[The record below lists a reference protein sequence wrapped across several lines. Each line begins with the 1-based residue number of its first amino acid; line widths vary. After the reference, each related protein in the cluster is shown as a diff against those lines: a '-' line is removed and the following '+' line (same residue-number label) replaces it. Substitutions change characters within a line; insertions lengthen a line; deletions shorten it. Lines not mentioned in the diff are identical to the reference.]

1 MSDPNQ
7 LDYNQVD
14 TELDK
19 IFDRLNSAPLE
30 TKLEIL
36 KSVAPPHL
44 AKMFRDY
51 GKKLDSTERENFKN
65 NDVKEACSKFMS
77 SDKSSDTS
85 TLGYISCCDLAEICG
100 SGSGMATWII
110 VIIIIVILG
119 CISAGGAAFFF
130 FYWNRKMGG
139 RDVEEV
145 EEEMESEED
154 ASKNEHEISVNTY

>member
-7 LDYNQVD
+7 LVYNQLD
-14 TELDK
+14 TELANTFLK
-19 IFDRLNSAPLE
+19 LNSAPLE
-30 TKLEIL
+30 TKLEMM
-36 KSVAPPHL
+36 KSVMPLHS
-44 AKMFRDY
+44 AKMLRDF
-51 GKKLDSTERENFKN
+51 GKKLDSTHRENFKN
-65 NDVKEACSKFMS
+65 TVKEACSKFMS

-85 TLGYISCCDLAEICG
+85 TLGYISCCDLAEIC
-100 SGSGMATWII
+100 GSGMATWII